1 MRNVWVMNLKDNR
14 GNGENKNFDEKFRFC
29 YEHNILAIGWANSEY
44 DKNDLGLKK
53 AKNALCK
60 MQRGDIVWVRNPY
73 TGERYLCEVLNDRI
87 LSFPYS
93 FHAFDA
99 AYGRIC
105 EYHLVKQEQYEAI
118 TDFSAQLVSF
128 STVRSVT
135 KESVIKE
142 TNELF
147 ESTCRY
153 EKDLTLLTER

>member
-1 MRNVWVMNLKDNR
+1 MRNVWVMNLKDKR
-14 GNGENKNFDEKFRFC
+14 GNGENKNSDEKFCFC
-29 YEHNILAIGWANSEY
+29 YEHNILAIGWANSES
-44 DKNDLGLKK
+44 DENDLGLKK

-60 MQRGDIVWVRNPY
+60 MQRGDIVWVRNPH

-87 LSFPYS
+87 LNFPFS

-105 EYHLVKQEQYEAI
+105 EYHLVSQEQYESI

-135 KESVIKE
+135 KEFVIKE

-147 ESTCRY
+147 ESICRY
-153 EKDLTLLTER
+153 EEERT

>member
-14 GNGENKNFDEKFRFC
+14 GTGENKNFDEKFRFC
-29 YEHNILAIGWANSEY
+29 YEHNILAIGWANSEFG
-44 DKNDLGLKK
+44 DDNLGLKK
-53 AKNALCK
+53 AENALCK
-60 MQRGDIVWVRNPY
+60 MQRGDIVWVRNSH
-73 TGERYLCEVLNDRI
+73 TEERYLCEVLNDHI
-87 LSFPYS
+87 LNFPCS

-105 EYHLVKQEQYEAI
+105 EYHLVRQEQYEAI
-118 TDFSAQLVSF
+118 TDFSTQLVSF

-147 ESTCRY
+147 ESICRC
-153 EKDLTLLTER
+153 EEGRT

>member
-14 GNGENKNFDEKFRFC
+14 GNGENKNSAEKFRFC
-29 YEHNILAIGWANSEY
+29 YEHNILAIGWANSES

-53 AKNALCK
+53 AENALCK
-60 MQRGDIVWVRNPY
+60 MQRGDIVWVRNPH

-87 LSFPYS
+87 QNFPGS

-99 AYGRIC
+99 ACGRIC
-105 EYHLVKQEQYEAI
+105 EYHPVKQEQYEAI

-128 STVRSVT
+128 STVRSVI
-135 KESVIKE
+135 KASVIKE

-147 ESTCRY
+147 ESICRY
-153 EKDLTLLTER
+153 EEERT